1 MPSTS
6 PGDSSRKRPYVSR
19 ISENSSVLRHSARR
33 AIDTALR
40 DPEHRLQTSVAS
52 DRGAPSAREKNS
64 SEHVRAAVGHCR
76 APRVML
82 AVATNPAPIKT
93 VRWASRCEALC
104 VDTGAKI
111 TEELCDS
118 RSRIRTEA
126 TQQLREARA
135 LAHQQAATSLC
146 ERGLRA
152 AELAEEHGKLKDAE
166 MILAAIVTQLRR
178 RLAAPEIASWLD
190 RQRLRLAS
198 IDAEIRDE
206 TEEHG
211 RLRRRLTSSVSA
223 NDGQRMLETPVLIRT
238 KSLEELQ
245 ADEDELGVP
254 EGEGASSRAPGTPEP
269 AGCQLLPPRRRV
281 ENDENVAPGEDETPA
296 ACDVVA
302 SASPERDGDS
312 SDTGGAHGR
321 ADLRDGEGVDT
332 AGADVAPEEAPPEG
346 DTVTDRASS
355 SSPLAPNE
363 VALMARACFAQSR
376 VHTLRGRREEAETAR
391 EAGATYARMCTH
403 VFGDTDEA
411 DRIRSGSPVGG
422 REREGERGGGGGKR
436 PREEDE
442 EEEADATTTGK
453 SAKKESLGRVD
464 AAPREGVFA

>member
-1 MPSTS
+1 
-6 PGDSSRKRPYVSR
+6 
-19 ISENSSVLRHSARR
+19 
-33 AIDTALR
+33 
-40 DPEHRLQTSVAS
+40 
-52 DRGAPSAREKNS
+52 
-64 SEHVRAAVGHCR
+64 
-76 APRVML
+76 ML

-118 RSRIRTEA
+118 PSRIRTEA

-206 TEEHG
+206 TEERG
-211 RLRRRLTSSVSA
+211 RLQRRLMSSVSA
-223 NDGQRMLETPVLIRT
+223 NGGQRMLETPVMIRT

-254 EGEGASSRAPGTPEP
+254 EGAPSSAPRTPEP
-269 AGCQLLPPRRRV
+269 VVGQLLPPRREV
-281 ENDENVAPGEDETPA
+281 ENDENAAPGGDETPA
-296 ACDVVA
+296 ACDVVVA
-302 SASPERDGDS
+302 AASPERDGDERG
-312 SDTGGAHGR
+312 DTGHDGGGAVP
-321 ADLRDGEGVDT
+321 A
-332 AGADVAPEEAPPEG
+332 ADVASEEAPSEHHP
-346 DTVTDRASS
+346 VADRASS
-355 SSPLAPNE
+355 PNE

-391 EAGATYARMCTH
+391 EAGATYARMCAMLYADG
-403 VFGDTDEA
+403 FGT
-411 DRIRSGSPVGG
+411 GSPVG
-422 REREGERGGGGGKR
+422 EHEQREGERCDGGGGKR
-436 PREEDE
+436 RREEAE
-442 EEEADATTTGK
+442 EEEEEDDADATTTGK
-453 SAKKESLGRVD
+453 SAKKESLGRVED

>member
-1 MPSTS
+1 MHRQ
-6 PGDSSRKRPYVSR
+6 PGKKLFQD
-19 ISENSSVLRHSARR
+19 
-33 AIDTALR
+33 
-40 DPEHRLQTSVAS
+40 
-52 DRGAPSAREKNS
+52 
-64 SEHVRAAVGHCR
+64 VRAALGHCR
-76 APRVML
+76 APCVML

-118 RSRIRTEA
+118 PSRIRTEA

-198 IDAEIRDE
+198 IDAEIRDK
-206 TEEHG
+206 TEE
-211 RLRRRLTSSVSA
+211 RRRLQRRLMSSVGA
-223 NDGQRMLETPVLIRT
+223 NGGQRMLETPVMIRT

-254 EGEGASSRAPGTPEP
+254 EGAGAEGEGAPSRAPGTPEP
-269 AGCQLLPPRRRV
+269 VGSQLLPPSKRRV
-281 ENDENVAPGEDETPA
+281 ENDENAAPGRDETSA
-296 ACDVVA
+296 ACDVVVA
-302 SASPERDGDS
+302 AASPERDGDEKG
-312 SDTGGAHGR
+312 DTGGAHGR
-321 ADLRDGEGVDT
+321 ADRDGAVP
-332 AGADVAPEEAPPEG
+332 AADVAPKEAPTEG
-346 DTVTDRASS
+346 DPVADKISLSPAVSP
-355 SSPLAPNE
+355 PLAPNE

-391 EAGATYARMCTH
+391 EAGATYARMCAQLCGDGADDDADG
-403 VFGDTDEA
+403 FGTG
-411 DRIRSGSPVGG
+411 SGFVGE
-422 REREGERGGGGGKR
+422 RERRTPGERGVSDGGKR
-436 PREEDE
+436 RRE
-442 EEEADATTTGK
+442 EEEEEDDAESPTTTGK
-453 SAKKESLGRVD
+453 STKVSAGESLTS
-464 AAPREGVFA
+464 RETNS

>member
-1 MPSTS
+1 MHRQ
-6 PGDSSRKRPYVSR
+6 PGKKLFFLD
-19 ISENSSVLRHSARR
+19 
-33 AIDTALR
+33 
-40 DPEHRLQTSVAS
+40 
-52 DRGAPSAREKNS
+52 
-64 SEHVRAAVGHCR
+64 VRAALGHCR
-76 APRVML
+76 APCVML

-118 RSRIRTEA
+118 PSRIRSEA

-198 IDAEIRDE
+198 IDAEIRDK
-206 TEEHG
+206 TEERGH
-211 RLRRRLTSSVSA
+211 LQRRLMSSVGA
-223 NDGQRMLETPVLIRT
+223 NGGQRMLETPVMIRT

-254 EGEGASSRAPGTPEP
+254 EGAAAGGEGAPSRAPGTPEP
-269 AGCQLLPPRRRV
+269 VGSQLLPPSKRRV
-281 ENDENVAPGEDETPA
+281 ENDENAAPGRDETSAA
-296 ACDVVA
+296 ACVVVVA
-302 SASPERDGDS
+302 ATSPERDGDEKG
-312 SDTGGAHGR
+312 DAGGAHGR
-321 ADLRDGEGVDT
+321 ADH
-332 AGADVAPEEAPPEG
+332 AAADVTPEEAPFEG
-346 DTVTDRASS
+346 DPASS
-355 SSPLAPNE
+355 SSPSSPLAPNE

-376 VHTLRGRREEAETAR
+376 VHTLRGRREEAETAHT
-391 EAGATYARMCTH
+391 EGATYARMCAT
-403 VFGDTDEA
+403 FGDVPDDFPA
-411 DRIRSGSPVGG
+411 DGFGTGSVEGWG
-422 REREGERGGGGGKR
+422 RERRTPGERVRDGGKR
-436 PREEDE
+436 RRE
-442 EEEADATTTGK
+442 EEE
-453 SAKKESLGRVD
+453 
-464 AAPREGVFA
+464 

>member
-1 MPSTS
+1 
-6 PGDSSRKRPYVSR
+6 
-19 ISENSSVLRHSARR
+19 
-33 AIDTALR
+33 
-40 DPEHRLQTSVAS
+40 
-52 DRGAPSAREKNS
+52 
-64 SEHVRAAVGHCR
+64 
-76 APRVML
+76 ML

-118 RSRIRTEA
+118 PSRIRTEA

-152 AELAEEHGKLKDAE
+152 AELVEEHGKLKDAE

-206 TEEHG
+206 TEERG
-211 RLRRRLTSSVSA
+211 RLWRRLTSSVSA

-332 AGADVAPEEAPPEG
+332 AGADVAPEEAP
-346 DTVTDRASS
+346 
-355 SSPLAPNE
+355 
-363 VALMARACFAQSR
+363 
-376 VHTLRGRREEAETAR
+376 TAR
-391 EAGATYARMCTH
+391 R
-403 VFGDTDEA
+403 
-411 DRIRSGSPVGG
+411 RRRRS
-422 REREGERGGGGGKR
+422 RRTRWR
-436 PREEDE
+436 
-442 EEEADATTTGK
+442 
-453 SAKKESLGRVD
+453 
-464 AAPREGVFA
+464 

>member
-1 MPSTS
+1 M
-6 PGDSSRKRPYVSR
+6 
-19 ISENSSVLRHSARR
+19 
-33 AIDTALR
+33 
-40 DPEHRLQTSVAS
+40 
-52 DRGAPSAREKNS
+52 
-64 SEHVRAAVGHCR
+64 RAAVGHCR
-76 APRVML
+76 APCVML

-118 RSRIRTEA
+118 PSRIRTEA

-146 ERGLRA
+146 ERALRA

-198 IDAEIRDE
+198 IDAEIRDK
-206 TEEHG
+206 TEEH
-211 RLRRRLTSSVSA
+211 RRLQRRLMSSVSA
-223 NDGQRMLETPVLIRT
+223 NGGQRMLETPVLIRT

-254 EGEGASSRAPGTPEP
+254 EAEGAEGEGAPSRAPGTPEP
-269 AGCQLLPPRRRV
+269 VGRQLLPPRRRV
-281 ENDENVAPGEDETPA
+281 ENDENAAPAEDETHA

-302 SASPERDGDS
+302 SASLERDGDS
-312 SDTGGAHGR
+312 SDAGGAHGR
-321 ADLRDGEGVDT
+321 ADLRDGEGAVPAT
-332 AGADVAPEEAPPEG
+332 DVAPEEAPSEG
-346 DTVTDRASS
+346 DPGADRASSS

-411 DRIRSGSPVGG
+411 DCIRSGSPVGG

>member
-1 MPSTS
+1 
-6 PGDSSRKRPYVSR
+6 
-19 ISENSSVLRHSARR
+19 
-33 AIDTALR
+33 
-40 DPEHRLQTSVAS
+40 
-52 DRGAPSAREKNS
+52 
-64 SEHVRAAVGHCR
+64 
-76 APRVML
+76 ML

-118 RSRIRTEA
+118 PSRIRTEA

-198 IDAEIRDE
+198 IDAEIRDK
-206 TEEHG
+206 TEE
-211 RLRRRLTSSVSA
+211 RRRLQRRLMSSVGA
-223 NDGQRMLETPVLIRT
+223 NGGQRMLETPVMIRT

-254 EGEGASSRAPGTPEP
+254 EAEGAEGEGAPSRAPGTPEP
-269 AGCQLLPPRRRV
+269 VDPPIVTPVKEAGGKRRERGSGPRRDFRGVRRRRRGRV
-281 ENDENVAPGEDETPA
+281 
-296 ACDVVA
+296 
-302 SASPERDGDS
+302 S
-312 SDTGGAHGR
+312 
-321 ADLRDGEGVDT
+321 GEGRRREGRRGRRSRT
-332 AGADVAPEEAPPEG
+332 RGSRRRRRHPRRGAVRGRPWR
-346 DTVTDRASS
+346 RASSS

-376 VHTLRGRREEAETAR
+376 VHTLRGRREEAETAHTEGR
-391 EAGATYARMCTH
+391 RTRGCAR
-403 VFGDTDEA
+403 
-411 DRIRSGSPVGG
+411 R
-422 REREGERGGGGGKR
+422 
-436 PREEDE
+436 
-442 EEEADATTTGK
+442 
-453 SAKKESLGRVD
+453 
-464 AAPREGVFA
+464 

>member
-19 ISENSSVLRHSARR
+19 ISENSSVLRDTAKR
-33 AIDTALR
+33 AIDTAPR
-40 DPEHRLQTSVAS
+40 DSEHRLQTSVAS
-52 DRGAPSAREKNS
+52 DRVHRQPGKKTPLSTCAPPSR
-64 SEHVRAAVGHCR
+64 VLHCR
-76 APRVML
+76 APSVML

-118 RSRIRTEA
+118 RSRIRSEA

-346 DTVTDRASS
+346 DPVADRASS

-391 EAGATYARMCTH
+391 EAGATYARMCAH
-403 VFGDTDEA
+403 VGAADEETDG
-411 DRIRSGSPVGG
+411 IGSGSGGG
-422 REREGERGGGGGKR
+422 REREGERGGGKR
-436 PREEDE
+436 PREEEE

-453 SAKKESLGRVD
+453 SAKKESLGTVD

>member
-1 MPSTS
+1 
-6 PGDSSRKRPYVSR
+6 
-19 ISENSSVLRHSARR
+19 
-33 AIDTALR
+33 
-40 DPEHRLQTSVAS
+40 
-52 DRGAPSAREKNS
+52 
-64 SEHVRAAVGHCR
+64 
-76 APRVML
+76 ML

-281 ENDENVAPGEDETPA
+281 ENDENAAPGEDETPA

-302 SASPERDGDS
+302 SASLERDRDS